1 MKKFIKYSYFYN
13 KLDNNF
19 IFCND
24 LYKSVYYFQTILSY
38 KMHGNYIIF
47 ACPTYFDDYAN
58 YSSFSANNI
67 SYKDLIA
74 HYKEFMKTFIY
85 RDLNY

>member
-1 MKKFIKYSYFYN
+1 
-13 KLDNNF
+13 
-19 IFCND
+19 
-24 LYKSVYYFQTILSY
+24 
-38 KMHGNYIIF
+38 MHGNYIIF